1 MLNNTIIP
9 KVKIGIAKITVS
21 IFKIITDFS
30 SEINLFNIIFIACP
44 PSNVETG
51 NKLKI
56 HINKFEMANIFIV
69 LIKNKNNIK
78 LKATPL
84 RVMIS
89 SL

>member
-1 MLNNTIIP
+1 ML
-9 KVKIGIAKITVS
+9 KI
-21 IFKIITDFS
+21 
-30 SEINLFNIIFIACP
+30 
-44 PSNVETG
+44 VETG

-56 HINKFEMANIFIV
+56 PINKFEMANIFIV